1 MIVPTKFT
9 SLDES
14 VLGKA
19 PAILNEIDTSI
30 SIHELYRLVE
40 KRFEDAA
47 EFLYAIDVLFVLDAI
62 QVDSATGMVKKC

>member
-14 VLGKA
+14 ILGKV
-19 PAILNEIDTSI
+19 PAILQALDGAV

-40 KRFEDAA
+40 RRFEDAS
-47 EFLYAIDVLFVLDAI
+47 EFLYAIDVLYVLGAI
-62 QVDSATGMVKKC
+62 HVDSATGVVQKC